1 MTTPQFIEWLDAK
14 MAEHGDG
21 KLIPPEEVITD
32 ELEEHLDEKVRTA
45 VTERIL
51 REAGFETQVTEALA
65 AIERPTAAQLTA
77 GIEAVFA
84 DKPDAEWREHIER
97 LVAKLVTES

>member
-1 MTTPQFIEWLDAK
+1 MV
-14 MAEHGDG
+14 EHGDG
-21 KLIPPEEVITD
+21 KLIPPPTVVTD
-32 ELEEHLDEKVRTA
+32 ELEERLDAEVRAA

-51 REAGFETQVTEALA
+51 HEAGFETQVAEALA
-65 AIERPTAAQLTA
+65 AIKRPTAAQLTA

>member
-1 MTTPQFIEWLDAK
+1 MTTPEFIEWLDEK

-32 ELEEHLDEKVRTA
+32 ELEKHLDEKVRAA

-51 REAGFETQVTEALA
+51 REAGYETQVAEALA
-65 AIERPTAAQLTA
+65 TIERPTAAVLTG
-77 GIEAVFA
+77 GIEELFA
-84 DKPDAEWREHIER
+84 DKPEAEWREHIER
-97 LVAKLVTES
+97 IVVKLVAAP